1 MCGWTGHI
9 QGNLAPGVCEA
20 ARPSARFGAKF
31 CPQGDI
37 RGKEFLSRG
46 CAQKWV
52 PPKAQR
58 FCGTPYH
65 SIYTYM
71 TKKWQKLPAIT
82 NRWKIS
88 CIPKLGWRCSK
99 PGRFKA

>member
-1 MCGWTGHI
+1 MPSGFVYFSGFYFYAPETLFQHLHI
-9 QGNLAPGVCEA
+9 YKQK
-20 ARPSARFGAKF
+20 SAGGFPPA
-31 CPQGDI
+31 
-37 RGKEFLSRG
+37 LS
-46 CAQKWV
+46 
-52 PPKAQR
+52 
-58 FCGTPYH
+58 GTPYH